1 MATRGRPKKQ
11 PLSTRIEDALGA
23 AQQEIDA
30 KLPIEIQKALV
41 PEVLPPIVVAPPAP
55 IISQDAQDDYDFA
68 RTNLHNL
75 LMKGNEV
82 LEGITELAKEGESPR
97 TYEVA
102 GGVLKVLIEG
112 TGQLMQLQ
120 KDMNLLQKK
129 IASDGDKNTP
139 VSIEHAD
146 QVNNVILEGTT
157 MEILEAIEASR
168 KKKRE
173 QEGQ

>member
-1 MATRGRPKKQ
+1 M
-11 PLSTRIEDALGA
+11 
-23 AQQEIDA
+23 
-30 KLPIEIQKALV
+30 
-41 PEVLPPIVVAPPAP
+41 PEVLPPVVVTAPAS
-55 IISQDAQDDYDFA
+55 IISKDAQDDYDFA

-82 LEGITELAKEGESPR
+82 LEGITELAREGESPR

-120 KDMNLLQKK
+120 KDMNALQKK
-129 IASDGDKNTP
+129 MDADGKNTP
-139 VSIEHAD
+139 VMIDHAD

-157 MEILEAIEASR
+157 MEILDAIEASR

>member
-23 AQQEIDA
+23 AQQEIDS
-30 KLPIEIQKALV
+30 KLPVEIQQALV
-41 PEVLPPIVVAPPAP
+41 PEVLPPIVVSAPAP
-55 IISQDAQDDYDFA
+55 IITQDAQDDYDFA

-75 LMKGNEV
+75 LVKGNEV
-82 LEGITELAKEGESPR
+82 LEGITDLAKEGESPR

-112 TGQLMQLQ
+112 TRELMQLQ
-120 KDMNLLQKK
+120 KDMNALQKTN
-129 IASDGDKNTP
+129 ASENKNTP
-139 VSIEHAD
+139 VSVEHAD

-157 MEILEAIEASR
+157 MEILEAIEESR

-173 QEGQ
+173 REGQ

>member
-1 MATRGRPKKQ
+1 
-11 PLSTRIEDALGA
+11 
-23 AQQEIDA
+23 
-30 KLPIEIQKALV
+30 
-41 PEVLPPIVVAPPAP
+41 
-55 IISQDAQDDYDFA
+55 
-68 RTNLHNL
+68 
-75 LMKGNEV
+75 MKGNEV